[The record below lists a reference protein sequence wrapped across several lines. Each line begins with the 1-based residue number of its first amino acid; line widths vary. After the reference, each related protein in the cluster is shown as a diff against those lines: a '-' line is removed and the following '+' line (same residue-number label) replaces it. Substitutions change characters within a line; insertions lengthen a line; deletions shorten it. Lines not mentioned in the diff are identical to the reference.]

1 MELTSAE
8 KTQLARRLRPAYSL
22 TFLTHRLGLPAST
35 YHYQRRLADEGRDP
49 DVDIRDEVVA
59 LFERSGYTWGYR
71 RTHASLKPQES
82 GKRPSEKRVRRVMAK
97 EGLEVLYDRKRRRN
111 YDSYDHEADADKVL
125 NVLLGDDGKHDFST
139 PAPNVLW
146 VSDAVEFALPDDPR
160 KVYLSPV
167 LDCFDGSVVDW
178 RAGLHASAADLTD
191 PSLKDACQKL
201 RPGDGSDG
209 AHGQGRAILR
219 GELEDRLLVA
229 RALQVNIEEGQEPRQ
244 RPYGRFLRDDEIRE
258 VLLEGLVRLD
268 REGLHRAGRPL
279 DGGVQRVQEE
289 AVAGLEDAHGV
300 PEGCARRGDVIS
312 FKKSSAP
319 PSLPCV
325 KTPQDIYWSF
335 QQSVDTSGIE
345 ELAHAGTGGSDTRT
359 RYSSGSRRGQDPPYP
374 RIRR

>member
-22 TFLTHRLGLPAST
+22 TFLTHRLGLPASA

-59 LFERSGYTWGYR
+59 LFERSSYTWGYR

-82 GKRPSEKRVRRVMAK
+82 GKRPSEKRVRRVMTK

-125 NVLLGDDGKHDFST
+125 NVLLRDDGKHDFST

-178 RAGLHASAADLTD
+178 RAGLYASAADLTA

-201 RPGDGSDG
+201 RSGDAPTVHTDRG
-209 AHGQGRAILR
+209 AQYYAASWKIVCSSYGLSRSISRKGKSPDNARMEGFFGTLKNERFYWRDWSGWIAKDFIAQVDRWMVEYNKSRRKLSLGWRTPMEYRRA
-219 GELEDRLLVA
+219 A
-229 RALQVNIEEGQEPRQ
+229 
-244 RPYGRFLRDDEIRE
+244 
-258 VLLEGLVRLD
+258 LEG
-268 REGLHRAGRPL
+268 A
-279 DGGVQRVQEE
+279 
-289 AVAGLEDAHGV
+289 
-300 PEGCARRGDVIS
+300 
-312 FKKSSAP
+312 
-319 PSLPCV
+319 
-325 KTPQDIYWSF
+325 T
-335 QQSVDTSGIE
+335 
-345 ELAHAGTGGSDTRT
+345 
-359 RYSSGSRRGQDPPYP
+359 
-374 RIRR
+374 